1 MKRYGALIALGLAI
15 LFGTVAVVLTNQW
28 LSSQPGQTATTQAP
42 AQSKTV
48 PVVMATEDLGIGSRL
63 SDQNLTVTQWPED
76 HVPRGAFNSV
86 DQLSGRVAVTPLSA
100 GQPIL
105 AAELAAAGSGAGL
118 VALIEKGKRAMAIR
132 VDEVTGVGGFILPN
146 TMVDVIGVENQRG
159 GGKTAETILKKI
171 KVLATAQ
178 ETFREEGKAQVVRTV
193 TMELTPKQA
202 EKLALHTHRGSV
214 HLVLRNPLEED
225 TPEPPKKVAKAPSR
239 PKPTLKPR
247 VYKPAPVPFT
257 VEIIRAGQRQSMDF
271 KDTESEDRLK

>member
-42 AQSKTV
+42 TQAKTT
-48 PVVMATEDLGIGSRL
+48 PVVMAAEDLGIGSRL
-63 SDQNLTVTQWPED
+63 SDQNLTVAQWPED
-76 HVPRGAFNSV
+76 HVPRGAFKSV
-86 DQLSGRVAVTPLSA
+86 DELAGRVAVTPLTA

-146 TMVDVIGVENQRG
+146 TMVDVIGVENVRG
-159 GGKTAETILKKI
+159 GGKKADTILKRI

-178 ETFREEGKAQVVRTV
+178 ETFREEGKAKVVRTV

-202 EKLALHTHRGSV
+202 EKLALQSHRGSV

-225 TPEPPKKVAKAPSR
+225 EPEPPKKVAKAPSR